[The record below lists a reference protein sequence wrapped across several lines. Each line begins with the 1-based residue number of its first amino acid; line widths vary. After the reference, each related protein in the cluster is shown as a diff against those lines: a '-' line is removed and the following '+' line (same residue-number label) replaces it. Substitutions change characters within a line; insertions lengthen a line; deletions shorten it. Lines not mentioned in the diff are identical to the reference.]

1 MDNQGLLREI
11 QGGESKTLELKESL
25 PAKSKKYVK
34 TLVAFANSSGGKL
47 VIGVRDG
54 DREIVGVE
62 DAALAADSIANALS
76 DSCEPMLT
84 PSIRVESVGSR
95 NVVVV
100 EVQPGSA
107 TPYRLK
113 SGKAVEGAYV
123 RVGATTRLAD
133 EAALRELELRGAGQY
148 YDEQICPGEPF
159 DEDAAQALCNEM
171 NQRRRDVDRGNEV
184 TLRNLENWGLVRRAD
199 DGRPVPTRALLLLT
213 SNPFQFASIQCAQF
227 KGTDRV
233 VFLDRR
239 EYGGPL
245 YKQIDAAE
253 DFVLRNIRLGARI
266 EGLYREDYY
275 EIPRTAIREAIVNA
289 VVHRDLQASSRVQVA
304 LYDDRL
310 EVTSPGTLYGGLT
323 LDDALR
329 GTTRL
334 RNPRIANALMQMDL
348 FENWGTGL
356 RRIREAC
363 AEAGLPEPEFRE
375 FDSMF
380 RVNIFRAKP
389 EALETRRDGDGDSLS
404 HGKGISVPLEVFH
417 RLSDNEKA
425 AVKIAAEDGK
435 VTTSTFVGKSGVARR
450 TAVRTLGGLVE
461 KGILEWHGRSKRDPL
476 QYYVISPKL

>member
-1 MDNQGLLREI
+1 M
-11 QGGESKTLELKESL
+11 
-25 PAKSKKYVK
+25 
-34 TLVAFANSSGGKL
+34 
-47 VIGVRDG
+47 
-54 DREIVGVE
+54 
-62 DAALAADSIANALS
+62 
-76 DSCEPMLT
+76 
-84 PSIRVESVGSR
+84 
-95 NVVVV
+95 
-100 EVQPGSA
+100 
-107 TPYRLK
+107 
-113 SGKAVEGAYV
+113 
-123 RVGATTRLAD
+123 
-133 EAALRELELRGAGQY
+133 
-148 YDEQICPGEPF
+148 
-159 DEDAAQALCNEM
+159 
-171 NQRRRDVDRGNEV
+171 
-184 TLRNLENWGLVRRAD
+184 
-199 DGRPVPTRALLLLT
+199 
-213 SNPFQFASIQCAQF
+213 
-227 KGTDRV
+227 
-233 VFLDRR
+233 
-239 EYGGPL
+239 
-245 YKQIDAAE
+245 
-253 DFVLRNIRLGARI
+253 
-266 EGLYREDYY
+266 
-275 EIPRTAIREAIVNA
+275 NA